1 MAVIICTSYR
11 LFNWPGNTGPGNK
24 YTFRISWLTN
34 GPSKSN
40 LLFMDLVEGP
50 VNCPPPLDTWHSC
63 ELFIYLF
70 AHSGQTKNWN
80 LGSFFICQPLELR
93 QLLYPDSLKFALST
107 QDVCLFEC
115 VRQFAKKEQK
125 GKPLRRSCCQGAALI
140 FGVLEI
146 EMRFDCEMLWA
157 QEFFITL
164 LLLGTIGKYW

>member
-50 VNCPPPLDTWHSC
+50 VNCPPPLDTWHPC

-70 AHSGQTKNWN
+70 ICTLRANKKLKSGLIFHLPASWITPIIISWQPQVCPLNAGRVFVWVREAVCQKGAKGKTSTQVLLPRSRSNLWGPWN
-80 LGSFFICQPLELR
+80 RNALWQR
-93 QLLYPDSLKFALST
+93 NALSSR
-107 QDVCLFEC
+107 VFYYIIIAWHH
-115 VRQFAKKEQK
+115 R
-125 GKPLRRSCCQGAALI
+125 
-140 FGVLEI
+140 
-146 EMRFDCEMLWA
+146 
-157 QEFFITL
+157 
-164 LLLGTIGKYW
+164 